1 VAEGE
6 WRVEAEIFLHHVQV
20 RMADARAADLYQDLA
35 GAGRRLSYVG
45 YLSRMADANKP
56 YCFHDYPPD
65 VFRDRLDL

>member
-1 VAEGE
+1 
-6 WRVEAEIFLHHVQV
+6 
-20 RMADARAADLYQDLA
+20 MADARAADLYQDLA